1 MYCISCGTKAAR
13 WPKDAPVCCTMHCA
27 ANQLLTVYR
36 ASPDNF
42 HCPDCGGSD
51 SFHCLDCGASEQA
64 EETVEE
70 AVRENWMDRLLR
82 RKS

>member
-1 MYCISCGTKAAR
+1 MYCISCGKQGVK
-13 WPKDAPVCCTMHCA
+13 WPKHDPVTCTMHCA

-36 ASPDNF
+36 ASPDSF

-64 EETVEE
+64 EETVEFSLSTN
-70 AVRENWMDRLLR
+70 RMDRLLR
-82 RKS
+82 KKS